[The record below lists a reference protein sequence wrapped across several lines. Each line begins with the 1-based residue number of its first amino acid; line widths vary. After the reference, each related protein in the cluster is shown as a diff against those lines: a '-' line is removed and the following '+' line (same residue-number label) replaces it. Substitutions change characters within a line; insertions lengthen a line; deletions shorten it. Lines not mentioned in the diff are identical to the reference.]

1 MKKTSPPLFLFG
13 ILGIIIILLV
23 PLTTLSPSQTPSPA
37 YAIEKDFCLEAT
49 SPDGDTIE
57 DCSDKPKFCRSLY
70 AFYENQGFTIT
81 QKCRAQVTGE

>member
-23 PLTTLSPSQTPSPA
+23 PLTTLSPSQTPSA

-57 DCSDKPKFCRSLY
+57 DCSDKPKFCRSLS